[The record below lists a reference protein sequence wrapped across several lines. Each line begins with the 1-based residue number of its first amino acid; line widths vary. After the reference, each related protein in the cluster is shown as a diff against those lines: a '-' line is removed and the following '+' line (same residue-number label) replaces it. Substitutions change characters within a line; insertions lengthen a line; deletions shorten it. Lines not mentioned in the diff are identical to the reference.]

1 MRHVPLNCVAE
12 LVAFTAPGIQELLS
26 VTATM
31 QQQTMRNMQLR
42 LRGFAIRIAGIR
54 QPSRTLKR
62 LSKHVKEQFGCRLSR
77 QPCECDNMDLGFNQ
91 SNQFRASRQT
101 WTIPIFGELGAKD
114 DHELLRM
121 LSLLVAKIKTS
132 PLLMTQAS

>member
-1 MRHVPLNCVAE
+1 
-12 LVAFTAPGIQELLS
+12 
-26 VTATM
+26 
-31 QQQTMRNMQLR
+31 
-42 LRGFAIRIAGIR
+42 
-54 QPSRTLKR
+54 
-62 LSKHVKEQFGCRLSR
+62 
-77 QPCECDNMDLGFNQ
+77 MDLDFNQ
-91 SNQFRASRQT
+91 SNQFRASRQA